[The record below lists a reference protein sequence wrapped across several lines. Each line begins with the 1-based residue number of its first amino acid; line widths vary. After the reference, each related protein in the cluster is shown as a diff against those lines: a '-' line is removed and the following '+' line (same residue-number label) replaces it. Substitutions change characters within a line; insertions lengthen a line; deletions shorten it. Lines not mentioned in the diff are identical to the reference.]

1 MSSKTVFED
10 CPDGHRCENGS
21 ICVEREYD
29 QGSYYCDCDEA
40 GDGEQYVGLYCEH
53 KATNFCTFREAVSE
67 SSFCTNNGDCIA
79 EVSAEK
85 ADLICDCKP
94 GYEGKHCQFVTG
106 SQPDDWPNSNGLSP
120 VPKSTSSSGMG
131 AGGKAALSL
140 FFISII
146 LGGLFYIFRGNGSKK
161 SDASPSIDEAKS
173 NSYAEKEMSPEHA
186 LEADGEILQDAVAAS
201 NSSMEDPATTE
212 FVEEDPAD
220 NDIELV

>member
-1 MSSKTVFED
+1 MSSVSFEE
-10 CPDGHRCENGS
+10 CPDGHRCENDS

-40 GDGEQYVGLYCEH
+40 GDGSRYVGLYCEH

-106 SQPDDWPNSNGLSP
+106 SQPDDWPNTNAATSP
-120 VPKSTSSSGMG
+120 VKSTSSSGMG

-146 LGGLFYIFRGNGSKK
+146 FGGLFYIFRGRRSKK
-161 SDASPSIDEAKS
+161 SSDASESIDEAKS
-173 NSYAEKEMSPEHA
+173 SSYAEKEMSPEHA
-186 LEADGEILQDAVAAS
+186 LEPDGEILQAAVNS
-201 NSSMEDPATTE
+201 SSMEDPATTE

>member
-1 MSSKTVFED
+1 
-10 CPDGHRCENGS
+10 
-21 ICVEREYD
+21 
-29 QGSYYCDCDEA
+29 
-40 GDGEQYVGLYCEH
+40 
-53 KATNFCTFREAVSE
+53 
-67 SSFCTNNGDCIA
+67 
-79 EVSAEK
+79 
-85 ADLICDCKP
+85 
-94 GYEGKHCQFVTG
+94 
-106 SQPDDWPNSNGLSP
+106 
-120 VPKSTSSSGMG
+120 
-131 AGGKAALSL
+131 
-140 FFISII
+140 